1 MNRRIDCAE
10 IVLGFLGVS
19 LALYGLTM
27 FNQHILMTLSLGVR
41 MIAMIL
47 TYWLVA
53 TVPIIIMLIRKENLS
68 DYGFTKDKMFY
79 QLLVG
84 ILIGVAFSVV
94 FTLIPHLLKLGDFVD
109 NGKRYLHLW
118 QFFYEFLYCIFAVG
132 LVEELIFRGFF
143 YGKIKKISNDTVA
156 IILSSVLFGFF
167 HLFVGNIVQMIMT
180 AFLGAIW
187 CLFRKKVKH
196 CSTLSLV
203 ISHGI
208 YDALITVWA
217 SVLLQ

>member
-1 MNRRIDCAE
+1 MNRRRDWAE
-10 IVLGFLGVS
+10 IVIGSLGIL

-41 MIAMIL
+41 TIAMIL
-47 TYWLVA
+47 TYWLIA
-53 TVPIIIMLIRKENLS
+53 TVPVIIMLIRKDNLS
-68 DYGFTKDKMFY
+68 DYGFTKEKMFH
-79 QLLVG
+79 QILIGILVG
-84 ILIGVAFSVV
+84 IAFSVV
-94 FTLIPHLLKLGDFVD
+94 FTLIPHLLHFGDWVD
-109 NGKRYLHLW
+109 NGKRYSQLW

-156 IILSSVLFGFF
+156 IVLSSVLFGFF
-167 HLFVGNIVQMIMT
+167 HLFSGNIVQMIMT
-180 AFLGAIW
+180 AFLGVVW
-187 CLFRKKVKH
+187 CLCRKKVKH

-203 ISHGI
+203 IGHGI

-217 SVLLQ
+217 SVML